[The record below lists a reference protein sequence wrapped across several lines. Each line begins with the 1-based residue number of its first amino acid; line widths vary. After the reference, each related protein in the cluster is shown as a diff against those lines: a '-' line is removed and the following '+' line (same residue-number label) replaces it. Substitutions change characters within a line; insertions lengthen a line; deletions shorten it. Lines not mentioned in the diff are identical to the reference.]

1 MSKRII
7 KDYKA
12 ETKYIIDWIKDYFCR
27 NGNMDTKAI
36 IGISGGK
43 DSTIVAYLCAA
54 ALGPERVV
62 GVKMPNG
69 QQHDIDAANQV
80 FDKLNIEE
88 CEINIHDICQEFYG
102 AIYSALDQEGRFKA
116 SQIKAIEYNAPPRLR
131 MATLYAVAAALGG
144 RVANTSN
151 YSERF
156 IGWTTKWGDSVGDFA
171 PLADYTVEEVLNI
184 GKELGVPDELL
195 YKVPEDGLT
204 GTTDEQAIGIEYAL
218 IDQYIRDKNKP
229 AGFEV
234 CKRIYDMNE
243 ASNHKRNS
251 ICLPHPMARL
261 YWDDQEEDGD
271 FYF

>member
-12 ETKYIIDWIKDYFCR
+12 EVKYLKDWIVDYFCE
-27 NGNMDTKAI
+27 NGNENTKAI

-43 DSTIVAYLCAA
+43 DSTVVAYLCAA
-54 ALGPERVV
+54 ALGPDRVV

-80 FDKLNIEE
+80 FKELSIQEY
-88 CEINIHDICQEFYG
+88 EINIQTICHAFYEQVYA
-102 AIYSALDQEGRFKA
+102 AIGKYNELGVPL
-116 SQIKAIEYNAPPRLR
+116 IKTIEYNAPPRLR

-151 YSERF
+151 YSERY

-171 PLADYTVEEVLNI
+171 PLADYTVEEVLGI

-195 YKVPEDGLT
+195 YKTPEDGLT
-204 GTTDEQAIGIEYAL
+204 GKSDEDAIGVEYAL
-218 IDQYIRDKNKP
+218 IDQYIRCKEKP
-229 AGFEV
+229 DDFDA
-234 CKRIYDMNE
+234 CKRIYDMNLN
-243 ASNHKRNS
+243 SSHKRHSVN
-251 ICLPHPMARL
+251 LPHPIART
-261 YWDDQEEDGD
+261 YWDNDEENGD

>member
-27 NGNMDTKAI
+27 NGNMETKAI

-69 QQHDIDAANQV
+69 QQHDIDTANRV
-80 FDKLNIEE
+80 FKELNIQAY
-88 CEINIHDICQEFYG
+88 EINIQSVCHAFYEQVYA
-102 AIYSALDQEGRFKA
+102 AIDKYDELGVPK
-116 SQIKAIEYNAPPRLR
+116 INLIEYNTPPRLR

-184 GKELGVPDELL
+184 GKELGIPDELL
-195 YKVPEDGLT
+195 YKAPEDGLT

-218 IDQYIRDKNKP
+218 IDQYIRDKDKP

-251 ICLPHPMARL
+251 IHLPHPRARL
-261 YWDDQEEDGD
+261 YWDDQEEHDD